1 MPHTHIRYLLAT
13 SMLAGVG
20 PILARQLIAY
30 FGSAEAIFTESPK
43 NIKKIP
49 RIGSVLLEQIIH
61 NNALKQADTEIER
74 CISENITICSYLDLT
89 YPERLK
95 NCDDAPLLFF
105 HKGTCNFNHQKIIA
119 IVGTRNA
126 TEYGKNCCSEIISE
140 LATHNPIIVSGLAFG
155 IDVCAHK
162 TALHNNLQTIAVV
175 GAPLQKIHP
184 SSHMKIAQNI
194 TKQGCVLSEYHY
206 NTKYENSLFIR
217 RNRIIAGLS
226 DACVVIESK
235 TKGGALFT
243 ADFAQQYNRDV
254 FAVPGN
260 INAPYSSGCNA
271 LIKNHKA
278 ALIESADDIIKNLN
292 WDITDIEKSPIQ
304 KQLFVELNPDEECI
318 LKILNQ
324 HTDISID
331 SLASESALSMNKTSS
346 ILLSLEFKGLVRCL
360 PGKRFKIS

>member
-1 MPHTHIRYLLAT
+1 MPHTHRYLLAT

-49 RIGSVLLEQIIH
+49 RIGSVLLEQIMH
-61 NNALKQADTEIER
+61 NNALKQADEEIER
-74 CISENITICSYLDLT
+74 CISENITICSYLDSS

-105 HKGTCNFNHQKIIA
+105 YTGSCNFNHQKIIA

-126 TEYGKNCCSEIISE
+126 TEYGKNCCSEIIAG
-140 LATHNPIIVSGLAFG
+140 LAPYNPIIVSGLAFG

-162 TALHNNLQTIAVV
+162 TALHQNLQTIAVV

-184 SSHMKIAQNI
+184 SSHVKIAQNI
-194 TKQGCVLSEYHY
+194 AQQGCVLSEYHY
-206 NTKYENSLFIR
+206 NTKYENSLFVR

-278 ALIESADDIIKNLN
+278 ALIESADDIIENLN
-292 WDITDIEKSPIQ
+292 WDLQVGEKSPIQ
-304 KQLFVELNPDEECI
+304 KQLFVELNPDEENV
-318 LKILNQ
+318 LKILTE
-324 HTDISID
+324 HSDISID
-331 SLASESALSMNKTSS
+331 SLASETSFSMNKTSS
-346 ILLSLEFKGLVRCL
+346 VLLSLEFKGLVRCL
-360 PGKRFKIS
+360 PGKRFKIC